1 MCGVFYYSLVHLHCL
16 IMYKKLSLLTQHS
29 AHATTVIFVLGFL
42 FDMVILPDI
51 DHAMTRYLGGFYLCL
66 IAFLIFF
73 REWLVS
79 RNTASSFEQKLYS
92 LTTFGVS
99 YFSGSAL
106 SFVCIYAIR
115 SATFSVSWPLF
126 LLLFLCILANELVS
140 THTFRFTLDIGVLI
154 IAASFYVIFNIP
166 VLLKVQNDTI
176 FMLSVLV
183 SAIIALLY
191 AYLLRFSSES
201 AENEAPRVYALAV
214 GIPFFIGM
222 LYFLN
227 VLPAVPLSL
236 ANEGVYHSIFRNE
249 AGDYVAEE
257 EKDTRMFLSIR
268 QPLYHISSTN
278 TGVYFFS
285 AIDAPLQLSAPI
297 SHVWEYYNEGTKKW
311 EVSSVISFTL
321 EGGRENGYRAYSYK
335 ENATE
340 GLWRV
345 TVKVDAKR
353 IVGRM
358 KFYVKK
364 SKDVDIPLTTVT
376 L

>member
-1 MCGVFYYSLVHLHCL
+1 
-16 IMYKKLSLLTQHS
+16 MYKKLSSLIEHS
-29 AHATTVIFVLGFL
+29 SHATTIIFVLGFL
-42 FDMVILPDI
+42 FDMIILPDI
-51 DHAMTRYLGGFYLCL
+51 DHAMTRYLGAFYLFL

-73 REWLVS
+73 REWIVS
-79 RNTASSFEQKLYS
+79 RNTASSLERKLYS
-92 LTTFGVS
+92 FTTFGVS

-140 THTFRFTLDIGVLI
+140 TYSFRFTLDIGILV
-154 IAASFYVIFNIP
+154 IAASFYAIFNIP
-166 VLLKVQNDTI
+166 VLLKIQNDTT
-176 FMLSVLV
+176 FMVSILV
-183 SAIIALLY
+183 IICIALLY
-191 AYLLRFSSES
+191 VYLLKFASES
-201 AENEAPRVYALAV
+201 ADNEAPRAYALAV
-214 GIPFFIGM
+214 GIPLFIGM

-236 ANEGVYHSIFRNE
+236 ANEGIYHTISRNE
-249 AGDYVAEE
+249 AGEYLAKE
-257 EKDTRMFLSIR
+257 EKDNRMFLSLR
-268 QPLYHISSTN
+268 LPLYHISSTD

-285 AIDAPLQLSAPI
+285 AIDAPLKLSAPI
-297 SHVWEYYNEGTKKW
+297 SHVWEYYNEETKKW

-335 ENATE
+335 ENAGD

-345 TVKVDAKR
+345 TVKVDEKR
-353 IVGRM
+353 VVGRM
-358 KFYVKK
+358 KFKIKK
-364 SKDVDIPLTTVT
+364 SFDESILLTSVV